1 MAIRHMECCVCGDDA
16 GQFEQHWNCDT
27 GYGICRKCVDWV
39 RSRGET
45 DAEILDLYGVEGANY
60 AAPAEQAEGCGM
72 ICLDTRLK
80 RLRLSRPAFQAWT
93 GLSARTV
100 GAWCRGEKPTPKHIT
115 ALIDL
120 ADALTEARPDWGP
133 PGSKRA

>member
-1 MAIRHMECCVCGDDA
+1 MIDD
-16 GQFEQHWNCDT
+16 EV
-27 GYGICRKCVDWV
+27 Y
-39 RSRGET
+39 S
-45 DAEILDLYGVEGANY
+45 LYGTEGLNF
-60 AAPAEQAEGCGM
+60 AAPAEPGGGCGM

-93 GLSARTV
+93 GLSPRTV
-100 GAWCRGEKPTPKHIT
+100 GAWCRGEKPIPKHIT
-115 ALIDL
+115 ALLDL